1 MELYIGFWNQ
11 IQGDSLGEA
20 VVINVLLPPVL
31 GIDFLVNG
39 LVDPLFLSRILP
51 QSKVKLQA
59 SQFIHLV
66 HTVNPRA
73 LGLETPWDYHPCH
86 GSATLTRNHESLA
99 ANVDFQ

>member
-1 MELYIGFWNQ
+1 MELHIGFRNQ

-59 SQFIHLV
+59 SQFLNLV
-66 HTVNPRA
+66 HAMDSRSP
-73 LGLETPWDYHPCH
+73 GLEAAWDYYPYH
-86 GSATLTRNHESLA
+86 GLRCNKNWE
-99 ANVDFQ
+99 VEPKP